1 LATKDYS
8 GCFGG
13 LKEERRRKG
22 RLQMVGVSQCNK
34 TRLAGNDDT
43 RDREALESS
52 LLETSTEQDKTERVR
67 VYKEASGSRCHSKGS
82 ASTTRQLEGT
92 DTILER
98 EALQGGFGDPLDPR
112 SHAVSILVF
121 QGTG

>member
-1 LATKDYS
+1 
-8 GCFGG
+8 
-13 LKEERRRKG
+13 
-22 RLQMVGVSQCNK
+22 MVGVVQCDQ
-34 TRLAGNDDT
+34 TRLGGNDDI
-43 RDREALESS
+43 RDREALEN